1 MIAVNHSCCTTP
13 PFHVCPSPAV
23 VPVVIV
29 AIALPLL
36 VAWAILKRRRIA
48 ARRHWQRDEEEQYS
62 ARSGH
67 LASDRLLGR
76 YPGTTDRG
84 APEDAGNSSASGGH
98 LHKHPGPARRDLL
111 SVLLCECHEG
121 PVPHVSPGGRG
132 CTSGAYSVYDGSSRG
147 TYRASDVS
155 GRGAGLQPAAEEGQG
170 GEHGG
175 QRSAAQREGESH
187 HLTAVSRRQSNEMTA
202 SMH

>member
-1 MIAVNHSCCTTP
+1 
-13 PFHVCPSPAV
+13 V

-36 VAWAILKRRRIA
+36 VAWAFLKHRRMA
-48 ARRHWQRDEEEQYS
+48 ARRQWQRDEEEQYS

-76 YPGTTDRG
+76 YPGTTDRS
-84 APEDAGNSSASGGH
+84 APEGSGISSASGGH
-98 LHKHPGPARRDLL
+98 PQKHPGPAKRDLL

-121 PVPHVSPGGRG
+121 QVPHVSPGMRG
-132 CTSGAYSVYDGSSRG
+132 GTSGVYSIYEGSSRG
-147 TYRASDVS
+147 AYDRDLG
-155 GRGAGLQPAAEEGQG
+155 GRGTGLQPTEEEGQG

-175 QRSAAQREGESH
+175 QPSASQGESH
-187 HLTAVSRRQSNEMTA
+187 HLTAVSGL
-202 SMH
+202 